1 MLCEVWLANQSRTLA
16 VGLRHLHEAKLCE
29 TKPDPHY
36 RADAQEQL
44 HGHHRPTRLDGYQ
57 QQGRVLPMTEIR
69 EITRA
74 IVQEIG
80 KRDARIYEL
89 EQEVEFL
96 TKTLDI
102 ISAEAAAE
110 EDER

>member
-1 MLCEVWLANQSRTLA
+1 MEV
-16 VGLRHLHEAKLCE
+16 
-29 TKPDPHY
+29 
-36 RADAQEQL
+36 
-44 HGHHRPTRLDGYQ
+44 
-57 QQGRVLPMTEIR
+57 R
-69 EITRA
+69 EITTA

-89 EQEVEFL
+89 ELQVEFL
-96 TKTLDI
+96 TKTLEI

>member
-1 MLCEVWLANQSRTLA
+1 
-16 VGLRHLHEAKLCE
+16 
-29 TKPDPHY
+29 
-36 RADAQEQL
+36 
-44 HGHHRPTRLDGYQ
+44 
-57 QQGRVLPMTEIR
+57 MTEIR
-69 EITRA
+69 EITKA

-80 KRDARIYEL
+80 KRDARIHEL

-110 EDER
+110 EDKL

>member
-1 MLCEVWLANQSRTLA
+1 
-16 VGLRHLHEAKLCE
+16 
-29 TKPDPHY
+29 
-36 RADAQEQL
+36 
-44 HGHHRPTRLDGYQ
+44 
-57 QQGRVLPMTEIR
+57 MTEIR

-102 ISAEAAAE
+102 ISAEAAAKAE
-110 EDER
+110 EDKL

>member
-1 MLCEVWLANQSRTLA
+1 
-16 VGLRHLHEAKLCE
+16 
-29 TKPDPHY
+29 
-36 RADAQEQL
+36 
-44 HGHHRPTRLDGYQ
+44 
-57 QQGRVLPMTEIR
+57 MTEIR

-102 ISAEAAAE
+102 ISVEAAAE
-110 EDER
+110 EDKL